1 MRPRRRGRRGRAG
14 GCRGGRRSRVRVA
27 IAATKWMLCSHRHP
41 SRRYA
46 CEPEM
51 EALGSMGPALP
62 RVEMESSLS
71 APGGTLY
78 HRVAHE
84 VGHLLDREHGAGPPS
99 RPANKPS
106 EPGEFG

>member
-41 SRRYA
+41 SRRNA

-62 RVEMESSLS
+62 RGEMESRRSG
-71 APGGTLY
+71 PGGTLY
-78 HRVAHE
+78 HLVAHE
-84 VGHLLDREHGAGPPS
+84 VGHLLDRDYGGGLRR
-99 RPANKPS
+99 RPANKAF